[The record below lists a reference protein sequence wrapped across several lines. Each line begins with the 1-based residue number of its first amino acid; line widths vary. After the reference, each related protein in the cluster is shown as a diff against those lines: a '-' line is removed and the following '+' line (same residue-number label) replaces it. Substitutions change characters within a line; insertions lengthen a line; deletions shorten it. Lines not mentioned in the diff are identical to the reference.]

1 MNDTKK
7 TVLLMLITALLT
19 CIVTVFF
26 TSPPPQASIVPLQQQ
41 LAYNQQKLQAI
52 NSTYTIQMKSLQK
65 KNDSLM
71 LVINQGNTTLA
82 NTDLKI
88 GQLQKRVTHLINT
101 IQSQPDTTKQKIS
114 ECDSLG
120 ANAAILIAQE
130 GQRDT
135 LCNDE
140 IKNLTLVL
148 AEKDSALTDCENGF
162 SGIRQVADSS
172 LNEQLNM
179 VIQIKGLNKQ
189 LKRKVFFSRV
199 LSVGCLIL
207 TSVSATLILM
217 QQKR

>member
-1 MNDTKK
+1 MI
-7 TVLLMLITALLT
+7 ITALLT
-19 CIVTVFF
+19 CILTVFF
-26 TSPPPQASIVPLQQQ
+26 TSPAPTAAIAPLQQA
-41 LAYNQQKLQAI
+41 LANNQQKLQAI
-52 NSTYTIQMKSLQK
+52 NSTYAIQMKSLQK
-65 KNDSLM
+65 KNDSLL
-71 LVINQGNTTLA
+71 LVINQGNASLA
-82 NTDLKI
+82 ITDLKV
-88 GQLQKRVTHLINT
+88 GQLQMKVKRLVNT
-101 IQSQPDTTKQKIS
+101 IKSQPDTARQKIS

-120 ANAAILIAQE
+120 ANATILMAQE

-148 AEKDSALTDCENGF
+148 AEKDSALTDCENSF
-162 SGIRQVADSS
+162 SGIKQVADSS